1 MVGVGRDVR
10 PEMRRNW
17 LVHQEDEV
25 LRLVLVLLPIV
36 MKNTTR
42 GDTRGDRKRKKRR
55 ELLIQRADI

>member
-17 LVHQEDEV
+17 LVRQEDKV

-36 MKNTTR
+36 MKNATR